1 MSGGFA
7 EVNPGKCIVLA
18 ESVDEINKLEKDTI
32 EKEVKELEGQ
42 ESDSSKEQLNI
53 AKAKV
58 DALNSDFYQKI

>member
-1 MSGGFA
+1 MVEIFTTDGINFSA
-7 EVNPGKCIVLA
+7 KSANEPGVFC
-18 ESVDEINKLEKDTI
+18 EKETI